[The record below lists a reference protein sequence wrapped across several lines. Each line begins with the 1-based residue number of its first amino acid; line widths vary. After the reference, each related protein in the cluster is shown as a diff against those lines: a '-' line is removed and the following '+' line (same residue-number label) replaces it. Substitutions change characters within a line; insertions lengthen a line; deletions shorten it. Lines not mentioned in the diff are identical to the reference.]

1 MFTFSKL
8 FWLVAQPSKLFWI
21 LGGLSILSLC
31 LPLANRIHRLAK
43 IILASLFIVLTLI
56 VFFPVGDWLASP
68 LEQRFSQ
75 PGVLPETIDGIIVL
89 GGTFDTALTARHDQ
103 VSINGAI
110 ERVTEALHL
119 HKQYPEAKML
129 YTGGSGFI
137 KQGELGGADIAKR
150 FFDEI
155 GIDSTNFIFEADSR
169 NTFENA
175 EFSKALVRPTQDET
189 WILITSA
196 THMSRSVGVFNKVG
210 WQVIPYPVDFNSTYP
225 EPYPGIEFGGKLSN
239 IDKITKEY
247 VGLVSYKLLGR
258 SDSFF
263 PKP

>member
-21 LGGLSILSLC
+21 FGSLSVLSLC
-31 LPLANRIHRLAK
+31 LPLASRIHRLAK
-43 IILASLFIVLTLI
+43 IMLACLFLLLTLI
-56 VFFPVGDWLASP
+56 VFFPVDDWLGYP

-75 PGVLPETIDGIIVL
+75 PKSLPETIDGIIVL
-89 GGTFDTALTARHDQ
+89 GGTFDTVLTERHQQ

-110 ERVTEALHL
+110 ERVTEAIHL
-119 HKQYPEAKML
+119 HNQYPEAKLL

-137 KQGELGGADIAKR
+137 KQGELGGADIAR
-150 FFDEI
+150 QFFTEI
-155 GIDSTNFIFEADSR
+155 GISSENFIFESKSR

-175 EFSKALVRPTQDET
+175 EFSKTLVNPTQEEN

-196 THMSRSVGVFNKVG
+196 THMPRSVGVFNKVG
-210 WQVIPYPVDFNSTYP
+210 WHVIPYPVDFNSTYP

-239 IDKITKEY
+239 IDKISKEY
-247 VGLVSYKLLGR
+247 VGLISYKLLGR